1 MPSQKKLSM
10 INTSPL
16 SPLNN
21 DQIAQQLRNQV
32 GVLALLQI
40 IDAVAEI
47 KAYNNGAVTIDRYV
61 TCSMEVASMDIR
73 CVFKCATEG
82 TFDQHLP
89 TVVC

>member
-1 MPSQKKLSM
+1 M

-82 TFDQHLP
+82 TADQHLP

>member
-21 DQIAQQLRNQV
+21 DQIAQQLRDQV
-32 GVLALLQI
+32 GVLALLQN
-40 IDAVAEI
+40 IDAVAQI

-61 TCSMEVASMDIR
+61 TCSIEVTSMALR

-82 TFDQHLP
+82 TSEQH
-89 TVVC
+89 